1 MSITFDADNNTI
13 TEDGTTI
20 TLKNLALTLPSGNTL
35 QRPSSPNAGM
45 IRYNNQTN
53 QIEGYDGIR
62 WVIIQQPGITN

>member
-20 TLKNLALTLPSGNTL
+20 TLRNFALTLPSGNTL
-35 QRPSSPNAGM
+35 QRPSTPVTGM

-53 QIEGYDGIR
+53 QIEGYDGVGWR
-62 WVIIQQPGITN
+62 QIIQP

>member
-20 TLKNLALTLPSGNTL
+20 TLRNLALTLPSGNTL
-35 QRPSSPNAGM
+35 QRPSNPMRGM

-53 QIEGYDGIR
+53 QIEGYDGVDWRQIK
-62 WVIIQQPGITN
+62 QP